1 MSKRQF
7 IIFHTKYLTQVI
19 PNRRINYLP
28 YLDMIRFFAKFVHQT
43 KTLPMKKQL
52 SLLSLLSL
60 SFLSYAQNPAPASPQ
75 SKPIALV
82 GATIHI
88 GDGKIIQNGTIVFD
102 KGIITAVGEA
112 SINFDK
118 SNTEIINVSGK
129 SVYPGIIAPAAS
141 AGLIEIESV
150 RSTADQAETGLFNPN
165 VRALIAH
172 NTDSEVIPTI
182 RGNGVLIG
190 QTTPEGGIIA
200 GTSSVMEYD
209 GWNWE
214 DAALKKDDGIW
225 LSYPTLIARQF
236 SFEESK
242 FVVKKNEKYIEQ
254 KNDLHKFFADALAY
268 AETTSPTAKNA
279 KLEAMRGLFDGS
291 KQLYIKTDYGKEI
304 IESVRLAQQYK
315 IKKIVIVG
323 GEEAD
328 LAIDFLKENNISV
341 IVAPTHRLPNTAD
354 EAVWTQYKLP
364 SKLMKAGILTGMFYT
379 ASSWRTRNL
388 PFAAGTAAAFGMDK
402 EDALKM
408 ITFNNAKILGI
419 DKQVGTLEVGKQAT
433 IAVSA
438 GDILDMKTNKV
449 EYAFIRG
456 KKIDLDDKQKRLNKK
471 YVDKYGISGK

>member
-1 MSKRQF
+1 M
-7 IIFHTKYLTQVI
+7 
-19 PNRRINYLP
+19 N
-28 YLDMIRFFAKFVHQT
+28 
-43 KTLPMKKQL
+43 KQL
-52 SLLSLLSL
+52 SLLSLLFI
-60 SFLSYAQNPAPASPQ
+60 SFLGFSQNPAPASPQ

-82 GATIHI
+82 GATIHV
-88 GDGKIIQNGTIVFD
+88 GDGKVIQNGTIVFD
-102 KGIITAVGEA
+102 KGIITAIGDA
-112 SINFDK
+112 STNFNK

-129 SVYPGIIAPAAS
+129 SVYPGIIAPAAW
-141 AGLIEIESV
+141 AGLIEITSV
-150 RSTADQAETGLFNPN
+150 RSTLDQTETGSFNPN
-165 VRALIAH
+165 VRTLIAH

-190 QTTPEGGIIA
+190 QTTPEGGIIS

-225 LSYPTLIARQF
+225 LNYPTLIARQF
-236 SFEESK
+236 SFEDSK
-242 FVVKKNEKYIEQ
+242 FVVKKNDKYVDQ

-268 AETTSPTAKNA
+268 AETTTPTIKNA

-291 KQLYIKTDYGKEI
+291 KRLFIRTESGKEI

-315 IKKIVIVG
+315 IKNIVIVG

-328 LAIDFLKENNISV
+328 LAIDFLKENSIPV
-341 IVAPTHRLPNTAD
+341 IVAPTHRLPSTAD
-354 EAVWTQYKLP
+354 EDVWNPYKLP
-364 SKLMKAGILTGMFYT
+364 AKLMKAGILTGMFYT
-379 ASSWRTRNL
+379 EEFWRTRNL

-408 ITFNNAKILGI
+408 ITLNNAKILDI
-419 DKQVGTLEVGKQAT
+419 DKQVGTLEVGKMAT

-449 EYAFIRG
+449 VYAFIRG

-471 YVDKYGISGK
+471 YVEKYGISEK

>member
-1 MSKRQF
+1 MS
-7 IIFHTKYLTQVI
+7 
-19 PNRRINYLP
+19 
-28 YLDMIRFFAKFVHQT
+28 RFLAKFVHQT

-82 GATIHI
+82 GATIHV

-102 KGIITAVGEA
+102 KGIITAIGEA

-118 SNTEIINVSGK
+118 ANTEVINVSGK

-150 RSTADQAETGLFNPN
+150 RSTADQAEAGLFNPN

-190 QTTPEGGIIA
+190 QTTPEGGVIA

-225 LSYPTLIARQF
+225 LNYPTLIARQF

-242 FVVKKNEKYIEQ
+242 FIVKKNEKYIEQ
-254 KNDLHKFFADALAY
+254 KNELHKFFADALAY
-268 AETTSPTAKNA
+268 TETKTPTSKNA
-279 KLEAMRGLFDGS
+279 KLDAMRGLFDGS
-291 KQLYIKTDYGKEI
+291 KQLFIIADNGKEI

-315 IKKIVIVG
+315 IQKIVIVG

-328 LAIDFLKENNISV
+328 LAIDFLKENNIPV
-341 IVAPTHRLPNTAD
+341 IVAPTHRLPNTVD
-354 EAVWTQYKLP
+354 QAVWTQYKLP

-408 ITFNNAKILGI
+408 ITLNNAKILGI
-419 DKQVGTLEVGKQAT
+419 DKHVGTLEVGKHAT

>member
-1 MSKRQF
+1 
-7 IIFHTKYLTQVI
+7 
-19 PNRRINYLP
+19 
-28 YLDMIRFFAKFVHQT
+28 MIRFFAKFVHQT

-52 SLLSLLSL
+52 SLLSLLFVSSL
-60 SFLSYAQNPAPASPQ
+60 AFAQNPAPASPQ

-112 SINFDK
+112 STNFDK
-118 SNTEIINVSGK
+118 ASTEVINVSGK
-129 SVYPGIIAPAAS
+129 SVYPGLIAPAAL
-141 AGLIEIESV
+141 AGLIEIGSV
-150 RSTADQAETGLFNPN
+150 RSTLDQSETGSFNPN
-165 VRALIAH
+165 IRTLIAH

-190 QTTPEGGIIA
+190 QTTPEGGIIS
-200 GTSSVMEYD
+200 GTSSIMEYD

-225 LSYPTLIARQF
+225 LNYPTLISRQF
-236 SFEESK
+236 SFEELK

-268 AETTSPTAKNA
+268 AETSNPTAKNA
-279 KLEAMRGLFDGS
+279 KLDAMRGLFDGS
-291 KQLYIKTDYGKEI
+291 KQLFIKTEYGKEI
-304 IESVRLAQQYK
+304 IESVRLAQLYK
-315 IKKIVIVG
+315 IRKIVVVG

-328 LAIDFLKENNISV
+328 LAIDFLKENNIPV
-341 IVAPTHRLPNTAD
+341 IVAPTHRLPSTVD
-354 EAVWTQYKLP
+354 DDVWAPYKLP
-364 SKLMKAGILTGMFYT
+364 AKLMKAGILTGMFYT
-379 ASSWRTRNL
+379 EEFWRTRNL
-388 PFAAGTAAAFGMDK
+388 PFAAGTSAAFGMEK

-408 ITFNNAKILGI
+408 ITLNNAKILGI
-419 DKQVGTLEVGKQAT
+419 DKQVGTLEVGKMAT

-438 GDILDMKTNKV
+438 GDILDMKSNKV

>member
-1 MSKRQF
+1 MS
-7 IIFHTKYLTQVI
+7 
-19 PNRRINYLP
+19 
-28 YLDMIRFFAKFVHQT
+28 RFFAKFVHQT
-43 KTLPMKKQL
+43 KTLPMKKPL
-52 SLLSLLSL
+52 SLLSLLSF
-60 SFLSYAQNPAPASPQ
+60 SFLAYAQNPAPASPQ
-75 SKPIALV
+75 SKAIALV
-82 GATIHI
+82 GATIHV

-112 SINFDK
+112 NTNFNK
-118 SNTEIINVSGK
+118 ASTEVINVSGK
-129 SVYPGIIAPAAS
+129 SVYPGIIAPAAL
-141 AGLIEIESV
+141 AGLVEISSV
-150 RSTADQAETGLFNPN
+150 RSTADQSETGLFNPN
-165 VRALIAH
+165 IRSLIAH

-190 QTTPEGGIIA
+190 QTTPEGGIIS

-225 LSYPTLIARQF
+225 LNYPTLIARQF
-236 SFEESK
+236 SFEEMK
-242 FVVKKNEKYIEQ
+242 AVVKKNEKYIEQ

-268 AETTSPTAKNA
+268 AETTNPTAKNA

-291 KQLYIKTDYGKEI
+291 KQLFIRTDNGKEI

-315 IKKIVIVG
+315 IKKIIVVG

-328 LAIDFLKENNISV
+328 LAIDFLKENTIPV
-341 IVAPTHRLPNTAD
+341 IVSTTHRLPNTVD
-354 EAVWTQYKLP
+354 EDVWNPYKLP
-364 SKLMKAGILTGMFYT
+364 AKLMKAGILTGMYYT
-379 ASSWRTRNL
+379 ESFWRTRNL
-388 PFAAGTAAAFGMDK
+388 PFAAGTSAAFGMEK

-408 ITFNNAKILGI
+408 ITSNNAKILGI